1 MNKRTWKDSH
11 TTFKRGDG
19 HGGWNLI
26 IHLPKAGMAFIQI
39 LVYEAVKTIKY
50 IYDILCKS
58 VLKGVRIN

>member
-19 HGGWNLI
+19 HGGRNLI

-39 LVYEAVKTIKY
+39 LVLEDVETTKCG
-50 IYDILCKS
+50 DICD
-58 VLKGVRIN
+58 I